1 MIFKSF
7 EINKINFNKNNFY
20 LLYGENEGLKNEI
33 IQKYFKQKYL
43 KKIYR
48 YDEKEILE
56 NKENFFDSILSKSF
70 FDNEKLIII
79 SRVSDKIKIIMEE
92 IINKKVEDIKFILSA
107 GILEKK
113 SKLRALFEK
122 DINTICIPFYADN
135 NETLE
140 KITVNFF
147 KKKKIPISRQT
158 INLLAERC
166 RGNRQNLNNE
176 LIKIENFLISKKNI
190 SIEGILKLTNLAEN
204 YNVSELVDSCL
215 AKNINKTVKILN
227 ENNFSIEDSILI
239 IRTLL
244 TKTKRLLKLQK
255 AINNQKNID
264 QVITSF
270 KPTIFWKDKEV
281 IKQQISF
288 WPLKK
293 IEQLIIK
300 INEIEI
306 IIKKNSTNSINI
318 LCDFIIN
325 QSSKVNN

>member
-33 IQKYFKQKYL
+33 IQKYFEQKYL

-48 YDEKEILE
+48 YDEKEIIE
-56 NKENFFDSILSKSF
+56 NEENFFDNILSKSF

-79 SRVSDKIKIIMEE
+79 SRASDKIKIIIEE
-92 IINKKVEDIKFILSA
+92 IIDKKVEDIKFILSA

-122 DINTICIPFYADN
+122 NINTICIPFYADN
-135 NETLE
+135 HEALA
-140 KITVNFF
+140 KITLAFF
-147 KKKKIPISRQT
+147 KEKKIPISRQT
-158 INLLAERC
+158 INLLVERC

-204 YNVSELVDSCL
+204 YNVSELIDSCL
-215 AKNINKTVKILN
+215 AKNTNKTANILN
-227 ENNFSIEDSILI
+227 ENNFSIEDGILI

-255 AINNQKNID
+255 EINNQKNID
-264 QVITSF
+264 QAITSF

-293 IEQLIIK
+293 IEKLITK
-300 INEIEI
+300 ISEVEIL
-306 IIKKNSTNSINI
+306 IKKNSINSINI